1 MDATTFILAAA
12 LGAAPADEIT
22 SVPVPEAREA
32 APQVPAAADGGSVP
46 EDMSGATGPRGPVI
60 ETTSAAVQGTGEP
73 GGAVPA
79 GPVPA
84 GPVAPTGAPAR
95 DASKDMP
102 PGTARPPLRERL
114 QFFPYGWI
122 RTDAT
127 WYSAPRE
134 GYSNISLAGAR
145 IGGGVQI
152 GPVTAF
158 VTIEAAQAKGPQLFD
173 AFIAWAA
180 APRLR
185 LRAGQF
191 KAPFGLRFNAPD
203 LVDEL
208 PRAPLSMLA
217 ATPGRQVGLEV
228 AYDFWR
234 WAEVTAAVFSG
245 IGQNREA
252 NNTKI
257 ALAGKVQLSPLAFL
271 RRGPQLL
278 LVASVFAY
286 HKTNGFTPTVTT
298 AFAFD
303 FFHGLP
309 STGASRRFTA
319 GGGLFWR
326 FLSARGEFFYTYDS
340 RERDTDGD
348 PFTPGDPLPQL
359 IGAGGYAQV
368 GAVVTGQDKDPA
380 TLLPRLAS
388 RRVRDSAVE
397 LSARFERFRVGAR
410 DVVGNGITATSAGVN
425 WVLLQHLRVFAAVN
439 WQRLETAI
447 PEIPRATSWGV
458 TGGIAGFFLGRAG
471 RGD

>member
-1 MDATTFILAAA
+1 MGFIAAVV
-12 LGAAPADEIT
+12 LAAPADEVT
-22 SVPVPEAREA
+22 SVPVPARAEAVDGAKDMPDA
-32 APQVPAAADGGSVP
+32 AGSQGHVNK
-46 EDMSGATGPRGPVI
+46 DMSSGTDTERVPPVRVL
-60 ETTSAAVQGTGEP
+60 EDLPVSQTS
-73 GGAVPA
+73 PA
-79 GPVPA
+79 GPK
-84 GPVAPTGAPAR
+84 APA
-95 DASKDMP
+95 AVAGAVAKDMP
-102 PGTARPPLRERL
+102 QESAGAARPPLRQRFE
-114 QFFPYGWI
+114 FFPYGWV

-145 IGGGVQI
+145 LGGGVVV

-257 ALAGKVQLSPLAFL
+257 AFAGKLQVNPLAFL
-271 RRGPQLL
+271 PRGPQLI
-278 LVASVFAY
+278 LVASVFGY

-298 AFAFD
+298 GFGFD

-309 STGASRRFTA
+309 STGAARRFTA

-326 FLSARGEFFYTYDS
+326 FLSARGEFFYTRDS

-359 IGAGGYAQV
+359 IGAGGYAQI

-410 DVVGNGITATSAGVN
+410 DVVGNGIVATSAGVN

-439 WQRLETAI
+439 WQRLETAV
-447 PEIPRATSWGV
+447 PEIPRASSWGV
-458 TGGIAGFFLGRAG
+458 TGGVAGFFLGRAG

>member
-1 MDATTFILAAA
+1 VNPTTFIIGAA
-12 LGAAPADEIT
+12 LWAAPVDEIT
-22 SVPVPEAREA
+22 SVPVPESRE
-32 APQVPAAADGGSVP
+32 GGDSGR
-46 EDMSGATGPRGPVI
+46 EDMSDATGPLEPVAK
-60 ETTSAAVQGTGEP
+60 TTSATGHGTSAE
-73 GGAVPA
+73 
-79 GPVPA
+79 
-84 GPVAPTGAPAR
+84 PVAPTGAPAR
-95 DASKDMP
+95 GVSKDMP
-102 PGTARPPLRERL
+102 SGTSRSPLRERF

-208 PRAPLSMLA
+208 PRAPLSLLA

-257 ALAGKVQLSPLAFL
+257 AFAGKVQLSPLAFL
-271 RRGPQLL
+271 QRGPQLL

-286 HKTNGFTPTVTT
+286 HKTHGFTPTVTT

-359 IGAGGYAQV
+359 IGAGGYAQL

-458 TGGIAGFFLGRAG
+458 TGGVAGFFLGRAG